1 MMKSNLLYQEELEAS
16 LVTCSAM
23 SALLVDLMGLY
34 GLVEVTVVKRV
45 KESGVRKVMGA
56 DG

>member
-23 SALLVDLMGLY
+23 SALLIDLMGLY